1 MSMASPHTG
10 VRRLI
15 MSRAREGRAPQAL
28 IDEVVYRANQT
39 TGTSFRKFGLAL
51 ESNATIVEAYNALA
65 VCIQLKDTG
74 SH

>member
-1 MSMASPHTG
+1 MSMASPHIG
-10 VRRLI
+10 IRRLV
-15 MSRAREGRAPQAL
+15 MSRTREGRAPQSL

-51 ESNATIVEAYNALA
+51 DQNATIVDVNNALA
-65 VCIQLKDTG
+65 VCMQLKDTG